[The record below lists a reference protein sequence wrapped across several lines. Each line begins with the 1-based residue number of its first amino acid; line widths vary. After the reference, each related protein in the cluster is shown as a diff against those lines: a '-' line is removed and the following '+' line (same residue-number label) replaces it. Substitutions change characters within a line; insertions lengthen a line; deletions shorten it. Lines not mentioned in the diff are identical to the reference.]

1 MYYQLSE
8 EQLQFK
14 ASVRR
19 LADEKV
25 KPRAQEIDQTGKF
38 PWDIFELF
46 KKQGYL
52 GLCVPEV
59 YGGQGSEHI
68 YVCLAIEEVA
78 RVCVS
83 SSLIIQGISLSVLP
97 VMIAGSEDQKRK
109 YGEAVSKGEKI
120 ISFGLT
126 EPEAGSDAS
135 MMATRA
141 DLKDDH
147 YVLNGRKH
155 FISNGSVATTLVAFA
170 MTDPSKGTR
179 GISAFIVDKD
189 DSRFTVGKIES
200 KMGIRGAPTAEIL
213 LEDCSVPRE
222 NLLGEEGKGFR
233 IAMAALDGARPM
245 IAAQGVGLAQ
255 GALDNAIQYSK
266 QRVQFGKPIS
276 EFQGIQW
283 MFADMACQIEAAR
296 ALTYQACNLIDRND
310 PRKTYMASC
319 CKLLGTEV
327 AMKVTTDALQIAGG
341 YGYMTDFPFERMMR
355 DAKVTQIYEGT
366 NQIQKI
372 VIARELLRD

>member
-1 MYYQLSE
+1 MYYHLTE
-8 EQLQFK
+8 EQIRFK
-14 ASVRR
+14 ESVRR
-19 LADEKV
+19 LADERV
-25 KPRAQEIDQTGKF
+25 KPRAQEIDQTGQF

-52 GLCVPEV
+52 GLCVPEA

-97 VMIAGSEDQKRK
+97 VMISGSEDQKRK
-109 YGEAVSKGEKI
+109 YGAAVSKGEKI
-120 ISFGLT
+120 LAFGLT
-126 EPEAGSDAS
+126 EPGAGSDAS
-135 MMATRA
+135 MMGTRA
-141 DLKDDH
+141 ELRNDR
-147 YVLNGRKH
+147 YIIQGTKH
-155 FISNGSVATTLVAFA
+155 FISNGSVATTLVVFA
-170 MTDPSKGTR
+170 MTDGSKGTR
-179 GISAFIVDKD
+179 GITAFIVDKEE
-189 DSRFTVGKIES
+189 SGFKVGKIES
-200 KMGIRGAPTAEIL
+200 KMGIRGAPTAEII
-213 LEDCSVPRE
+213 LEACEVPKE
-222 NLLGEEGKGFR
+222 NALGEEGKGFR

-255 GALDNAIQYSK
+255 GALENAIQYSK
-266 QRVQFGKPIS
+266 QRVQFGRAIS

-310 PRKTYMASC
+310 PARTYMSAC
-319 CKLLGTEV
+319 CKLLATDV

-366 NQIQKI
+366 NQIQKV
-372 VIARELLRD
+372 VIARELLRN